1 MNAAERR
8 EARRKR
14 ILENTESRLKKIITL
29 TVDEHVSNGQAV
41 LAQNKRGND
50 LCIWLFIVSFNFVCL
65 FLSLTN

>member
-29 TVDEHVSNGQAV
+29 TVEENVPNG
-41 LAQNKRGND
+41 LAELEQDKRGND
-50 LCIWLFIVSFNFVCL
+50 LCIWLFIDSFNFLCL